1 MTPDIL
7 IAQAQIQALQF
18 TKESCAIQQLTTV
31 NDGQGGFSEQWNTL
45 ETVPGLIEWVDDSE
59 QVVGGTPR
67 GAVTH
72 KLRLK
77 VTPVTQAIVPSQRI
91 VVAAR
96 EGKAELIF
104 TQPKRLDQSYEVLV
118 SIAAVIDVSNPEQ

>member
-7 IAQAQIQALQF
+7 IGQARVQALAF
-18 TKESCAIQQLTTV
+18 TNESCAVQTLTSTD
-31 NDGQGGFSEQWNTL
+31 NGDGSFTESWATI
-45 ETVPGLIEWVDDSE
+45 ETVPGLVEWVDDSE
-59 QVVGGTPR
+59 QVIGGAPR

-77 VTPVTQAIVPSQRI
+77 VTPTTRAIVPSQRI

-96 EGKAELIF
+96 EGKAQMVF

-118 SIAAVIDVSNPEQ
+118 SVAVIIDVSNPE

>member
-1 MTPDIL
+1 MTPAAL
-7 IAQAQIQALQF
+7 IAQARIQALQF
-18 TKESCAIQQLTTV
+18 TTESCAVQELTTT
-31 NDGQGGFSEQWNTL
+31 NDSSGGFTESWTTL

-59 QVVGGTPR
+59 LVVGGAPR

-96 EGKAELIF
+96 DGKAELVF
-104 TQPKRLDQSYEVLV
+104 VQPKRLDQSYEVLV
-118 SIAAVIDVSNPEQ
+118 SVGAVIDVSNPE